1 MINAERESVASF
13 KTPSFPLNIGLALEK
28 CATLLKGIGIKTKN
42 DQFVKNGG
50 LFSQLYKLEWSVK
63 ITSVSIRTLAN
74 NKFNIQAY
82 PMH

>member
-13 KTPSFPLNIGLALEK
+13 KTPSFPLKIGLALEK
-28 CATLLKGIGIKTKN
+28 CATLLKDIGIKKKN